1 MRSSRD
7 SVVNKLT
14 QVSRGYPNT
23 STGEQLGSETTLHV
37 TSLHIQKFRM
47 ISLKMLSSQNGREIL
62 NK

>member
-7 SVVNKLT
+7 SVVNKLS

-23 STGEQLGSETTLHV
+23 STGEQLSSETTLHV
-37 TSLHIQKFRM
+37 TSLYIQKFRM